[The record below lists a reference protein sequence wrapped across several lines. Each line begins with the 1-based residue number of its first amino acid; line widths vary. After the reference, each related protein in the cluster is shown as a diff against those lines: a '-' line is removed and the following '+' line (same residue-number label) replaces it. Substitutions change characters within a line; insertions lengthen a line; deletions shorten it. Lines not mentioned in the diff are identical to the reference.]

1 MAGLLQ
7 NFLEQELH
15 ELEAADPQMRQ
26 RLRARFWIILSAIPI
41 VPISVLNLIVALL
54 SWDHA
59 EFFPSIL
66 WTLSLLHPF
75 LCCMF
80 IMIAAA
86 VHKQAAYRLSM
97 CIAIVPQTA
106 SFVAFVIAYIM
117 WALDLI

>member
-26 RLRARFWIILSAIPI
+26 RLRARFWIIISAVPI
-41 VPISVLNLIVALL
+41 VPISVLNLIIALL
-54 SWDHA
+54 SWDQA
-59 EFFPSIL
+59 DFFPSIL

-80 IMIAAA
+80 IMLAAA
-86 VHKQAAYRLSM
+86 VHKQAAYLLSM
-97 CIAIVPQTA
+97 GFAVIPQAI
-106 SFVAFVIAYIM
+106 SFAAFVIAYVM
-117 WALDLI
+117 WLMNLL